1 MLDLVIRNGRVVDG
15 TGTPARPAD
24 VGIAGD
30 RVVVIGGEVTAGAQE
45 IDASGRV
52 VAPGFIDVHTHYDAQ
67 VFWDGALTPSPL
79 HGVTTVLAGNCGF
92 TIAPLPQAADDADY
106 LMRLLAR
113 VEGMPLES
121 LQEGVPWNWTTTAE
135 YLDRIEGTLGVN
147 AGFMVGHSALR
158 RVVMGRAAV
167 QREATQDELAQMLAL
182 LHEGIAA
189 GGLGF
194 SSSWSRTH
202 NDADGHMVPS
212 RYANRDELV
221 ALAGAVGDHE
231 GTSLEF
237 LPMVGRFED
246 WTYELMT
253 DMSVAAGRPLNWNV
267 LGITAKSMDDAEH
280 QLQAGDHAA
289 ARGGRVVALTV
300 PVNPPLRLSFRSGFA
315 LDAIPGW
322 EEVMLLPLDAK
333 LDVFRDPEG
342 RDRLDAQAQR
352 RDNPMRHFARWER
365 LQIIDAV
372 APENEQYVG
381 LTVGEAAARTGRSAW
396 DTLCDIAVA
405 DELNTGFAM
414 VPRADTAE
422 DWRARAQVWRDHRT
436 VVGGSDAG
444 AHLDM
449 FTTANIVTHMLGAV
463 REYDLM
469 SIEEAVHLV
478 TQVPAE
484 LYGLR
489 DRGVLTEGATADV
502 VVFDPAT
509 VDTRP
514 VAMRYDLPGGAG
526 RLVADADGVD
536 HVIVNGTA
544 IVRDGCLTEARPGAV
559 LRSGRDTAN
568 ASMA

>member
-15 TGTPARPAD
+15 TGAPARPGD
-24 VGIAGD
+24 VGIEGD
-30 RVVVIGGEVTAGAQE
+30 RVVAIGGDIPEGAHE
-45 IDASGRV
+45 IDAAGQV
-52 VAPGFIDVHTHYDAQ
+52 VAPGFVDVHTHYDAQ
-67 VFWDGALTPSPL
+67 AFWDGALTPSPL
-79 HGVTTVLAGNCGF
+79 HGITTVLAGNCGF
-92 TIAPLPQAADDADY
+92 TIAPLPEAVDEGDY

-113 VEGMPLES
+113 VEGMPLEA
-121 LQEGVPWNWTTTAE
+121 LQVGVPWSWRTTGE
-135 YLDRIEGTLGVN
+135 YLDLLEGTLGVN

-167 QREATQDELAQMLAL
+167 QREATEDEVAQMVVL
-182 LHEGIAA
+182 LHEGIDA

-212 RYANRDELV
+212 RYAHRDELV
-221 ALAGAVGDHE
+221 ALATAIGDHE
-231 GTSLEF
+231 GTSIEF

-267 LGITAKSMDDAEH
+267 LGITAKSLADAEH

-289 ARGGRVVALTV
+289 ARGGKVVALTV
-300 PVNPPLRLSFRSGFA
+300 PVNPQLRLSFRSGFA

-322 EEVMLLPLDAK
+322 EEVMLLPVDAK
-333 LDVFRDPEG
+333 LDVFRDPDA
-342 RDRLDAQAQR
+342 RDALNVQAQR
-352 RDNPMRHFARWER
+352 RDNPMRHFAHWER
-365 LQIIDAV
+365 LQILDAV
-372 APENEQYVG
+372 APENQEYVG
-381 LTVGEAAARTGRSAW
+381 MSVGEAAERKGLSAW
-396 DTLCDIAVA
+396 DTLCEIAVA
-405 DELNTGFAM
+405 DELNTGFAL
-414 VPRADTAE
+414 VPRADTVD
-422 DWRARAQVWRDHRT
+422 DWRARAQVWRDRRA

-463 REYDLM
+463 RDFDLM

-489 DRGVLTEGATADV
+489 DRGVLTEQAKADV

-509 VDTRP
+509 VNTRP
-514 VAMRYDLPGGAG
+514 VEMRYDLPAGAG
-526 RLVADADGVD
+526 RLVADAEGID
-536 HVIVNGTA
+536 HVIVNGTP
-544 IVRDGCLTEARPGAV
+544 IVRDGRLLEARPGTV

-568 ASMA
+568 ASMK